1 MQPPGGSG
9 GFLSGRASV
18 PVAPLGEGAFSW
30 AFSPSQSALLCS
42 RDGLHIR
49 AGPHLSPGLGTLER
63 DTDCTPA
70 RDGHVLPFV
79 SLAPMPPFQSF
90 LSSFILDVSA
100 FGSPR
105 FREGVRALKMFTL
118 PLLGIP
124 PKEIV

>member
-1 MQPPGGSG
+1 MGSSAGVLRSPWRLWEKVPSVGFQP
-9 GFLSGRASV
+9 
-18 PVAPLGEGAFSW
+18 
-30 AFSPSQSALLCS
+30 QSALLCS
-42 RDGLHIR
+42 RDGLPSR

-105 FREGVRALKMFTL
+105 IKEGVRALKMFTL